1 MALFADYTTLTD
13 IHTTRGTT
21 ATGQDALFTD
31 LIKSTSRDME
41 VACGGRWFYPRIETR
56 YYDTPG
62 GRALDVEEDL
72 LAITTLT
79 NGDATAIASSDY
91 ILMPYFGPPYHQI
104 RLKQSSSVVW
114 TLDSSGNDERAITL
128 LGIWGKVHDYASVW
142 LDTLAILAAAI
153 TTTTA
158 TTFTCTT
165 GIVKAGWL
173 IRIDLEYLYVDS
185 VSTGASDTVTV
196 RRGVNG
202 STAAT
207 HVISSL
213 IYRWYFPTVE
223 MICRTAV
230 QAYERLKD
238 NPLGETIRIDG
249 SSFSTPHDVKKWMSQ
264 QLAEAGLMRSH

>member
-1 MALFADYTTLTD
+1 MANFADYTTLTD

-21 ATGQDALFTD
+21 ETGQDALFTD

-56 YYDTPG
+56 YFDTPG
-62 GRALDVEEDL
+62 GRELEMDEDL
-72 LAITTLT
+72 LAATTIT
-79 NGDATAIASSDY
+79 NGDATTVAASDY
-91 ILMPYFGPPYHQI
+91 NLYPYFGPPYYQI
-104 RLKQSSSVVW
+104 RLKQSATIVW
-114 TLDSSGNDERAITL
+114 TLDSSGNDERAISV
-128 LGIWGKVHDYASVW
+128 LGIWGKIHDYASVW
-142 LDTLAILAAAI
+142 LDTLATLAAAI

-165 GIVKAGWL
+165 GLIKAGYL
-173 IRIDLEYLYVDS
+173 LKIESEYLYVDS
-185 VSTGASDTVTV
+185 VSVGASDTVTV

-207 HVISSL
+207 HAISTAIS
-213 IYRWYFPTVE
+213 RWYFPTVE

-249 SSFSTPHDVKKWMSQ
+249 NSFSTPHDVKKWMSL
-264 QLAEAGLMRSH
+264 QLAEAGLLRTR